1 MEYKPK
7 IVLIINV
14 MSFYSEYLTKN
25 NVLNKLTHKGIS
37 ILGFLCQ
44 TLLLANWPLIS
55 KSQSMTFNSN
65 RHRLRACEEGLFVEA
80 VVIWH
85 YTIRIKA
92 SDFLERYIIDR
103 GHQLNIK

>member
-1 MEYKPK
+1 MEYKPQ

-37 ILGFLCQ
+37 IL
-44 TLLLANWPLIS
+44 LANTFNLKIS
-55 KSQSMTFNSN
+55 KKKFFNSN

-80 VVIWH
+80 V
-85 YTIRIKA
+85 
-92 SDFLERYIIDR
+92 DF
-103 GHQLNIK
+103 NK